1 MADINANYIG
11 TFNGTATYGVTA
23 YSIEKILKRDF
34 EDTFF
39 DAEPLLD
46 MIKDGGAG
54 FNKGGKVNGTKLILP
69 VLMQG
74 PTSPAAGVSDANNF
88 SAATFEHNIGLS
100 QAEYEFT
107 HYRKVVSWA
116 NYENVLGKGEAALRG
131 DVLQGILLQTV
142 KSFRAVMSTDLMGT
156 TIGSRTVLQ
165 GVRQVLS
172 ESNTVGNI
180 SQSTYTNWA
189 AKVTTGIGT
198 FSADAVI
205 DLYDEATRDK
215 QAPNLLLAAYA
226 SSNNVFGKVR
236 GLLSPAEMIVNNNGG
251 SVKYG
256 INEFYYLGMK
266 CVKDD
271 AGTSGEILLL
281 NTDTWYY
288 VGHTVP
294 QLVDK
299 NFIQGTDSQ
308 YMTYNMWACV
318 GCDNPR
324 LNARGTGIT

>member
-1 MADINANYIG
+1 MAAINSNYTG
-11 TFNGTATYGVTA
+11 TYDGSTYAVTA

-46 MIKDGGAG
+46 MIKGGDTK

-69 VLMQG
+69 VLVEG
-74 PTSPAAGVSDANNF
+74 PTTAAAGVTDANSF
-88 SAATFEHNIGLS
+88 SAATFEPNIGLT
-100 QAEYEFT
+100 QAEYLFT

-116 NYENVLGKGEAALRG
+116 NYEDVLGKGEAALRG

-142 KSFRAVMSTDLMGT
+142 NSFRAVMSTDLMGT
-156 TIGSRTVLQ
+156 AIGSRTALQ

-180 SQSTYTNWA
+180 SQSTYANWQ

-198 FSADAVI
+198 FSADAVV
-205 DLYDEATRDK
+205 DLYDEATRGK
-215 QAPNLLLAAYA
+215 QSPDLLLAAYA

-236 GLLSPAEMIVNNNGG
+236 GLLSPAEMIVNNGG
-251 SVKYG
+251 KEVRYG
-256 INEFYYLGMK
+256 INEFYYLGMR

-281 NTDTWYY
+281 HTPSWYY
-288 VGHTVP
+288 CGHTVP

-308 YMTYNMWACV
+308 YMTYNMWATV